1 MREVGI
7 LTGTDPK
14 GDQIFAATYDG
25 DDGPLMSLV
34 GSDGSLSETFDDLV
48 ELDSIVITTTAPVQ
62 LLSVEEVM
70 QMAVWFERAAMWLAM
85 KEELGD

>member
-1 MREVGI
+1 MREIGI

-25 DDGPLMSLV
+25 DEGQLMCVAKDQDWELF
-34 GSDGSLSETFDDLV
+34 EDLV
-48 ELDSIVITTTAPVQ
+48 EMDSVVLTVTAPVQ
-62 LLSVEEVM
+62 LISADEVM

-85 KEELGD
+85 KEGLEG

>member
-1 MREVGI
+1 MKEVGI
-7 LTGTDPK
+7 LTGTDAK

-25 DDGPLMSLV
+25 DDGPLMTLV
-34 GSDGSLSETFDDLV
+34 GTDGHLSETFDDLV
-48 ELDSIVITTTAPVQ
+48 GLDSVVVTTTAPVQ

-85 KEELGD
+85 KEEMDG